1 MMARAFRD
9 LSPKV
14 IFLGV
19 FVISR
24 VKGECSLEELFSL
37 GRGKVILGSSFPHFS
52 ITRVK
57 AARCNG
63 VFVTIMKPVAI
74 NSAFK
79 LCQNLPLY
87 LP

>member
-14 IFLGV
+14 IF

-37 GRGKVILGSSFPHFS
+37 GREKVILESSFPHFS

>member
-9 LSPKV
+9 LLPKV
-14 IFLGV
+14 IFGS
-19 FVISR
+19 FRNFTGKRR
-24 VKGECSLEELFSL
+24 VQFRRIVSL

>member
-1 MMARAFRD
+1 MIYHQKLFSGSFRNF
-9 LSPKV
+9 PNQR
-14 IFLGV
+14 
-19 FVISR
+19 R
-24 VKGECSLEELFSL
+24 VLLRKIISL
-37 GRGKVILGSSFPHFS
+37 GRGKVLFGSSFPHFS

-57 AARCNG
+57 SARCNG
-63 VFVTIMKPVAI
+63 VFATIMKPVAI